1 MSSPA
6 NSGALAH
13 LTQRRAKLAADLV
26 EVERKV
32 YDLETAYLTDHS
44 VNGNVLKGFEAALAQ
59 TKQSAT
65 KKVKPFKVDERG
77 FSVSSATSQVNDEI
91 AAEAEAVRTTAS
103 GRLAK
108 PPTTFRT

>member
-1 MSSPA
+1 
-6 NSGALAH
+6 
-13 LTQRRAKLAADLV
+13 
-26 EVERKV
+26 
-32 YDLETAYLTDHS
+32 
-44 VNGNVLKGFEAALAQ
+44 
-59 TKQSAT
+59 
-65 KKVKPFKVDERG
+65 VDERG